1 MTVTIRRSI
10 RALLKGMKRGKSR
23 DELLI
28 WLTVK
33 EGYERAMRALAKLR
47 EIPWI
52 EEDTRLKLKL
62 REQCS

>member
-1 MTVTIRRSI
+1 VTVTIRRSI

>member
-52 EEDTRLKLKL
+52 EENTRLKLKL
-62 REQCS
+62 REQYS